1 MCPVCLGANLEICT
15 VGTNGRDLG
24 NLWVDARA
32 EDAMKEVEPG
42 AGAYSC
48 TRYVFF
54 LSRLL

>member
-15 VGTNGRDLG
+15 VGMDGRDLG

-42 AGAYSC
+42 AGDYSC
-48 TRYVFF
+48 TR
-54 LSRLL
+54 